1 MHNFRYI
8 STVAY
13 NSILYVSKAGNDS
26 NDGLTPENA
35 KATIGGACIAINGYS
50 TNGARLIII
59 GSGTY
64 EESFTLNTTKFGD
77 NSRVVGDGNVVLR
90 GNTSNAITMSLTLV
104 TFENITIENYASVN
118 VRNGFYNCLLK
129 NIPNVAFGTAAPTS
143 TIQNCI
149 FINCI
154 LTNFIAISY
163 CIFIDCTLSGLFR
176 YITNTYF
183 NGNCYL
189 TMATDVI
196 TQFDYNNIMGYI
208 RKYQGSVYGVHKS
221 MADWNAEN
229 PGWNSHSINA
239 NPKFN
244 SVARLDFSLQYD
256 SPHINAASDNTRN
269 IGGTIYGIPFVA
281 QTSAE
286 FQEINGALISVSD
299 GTPDL
304 ILSGNDYIIAPGKIK
319 GTLMSAPTKIAA
331 NPVEIDKMQYNGFFL
346 FNKSLPGNT
355 GTNKNVPDSN
365 VFPNDNALGA
375 GNPDR
380 LSYEMR
386 WTNNDIMPGSQIDWL
401 NSGIIA
407 TGDFL
412 RFEWNVKPVFDNA
425 GYGNGSASFNNSGIL
440 SPVSAIWI
448 QIRVT
453 LTNLY
458 SNV

>member
-1 MHNFRYI
+1 
-8 STVAY
+8 
-13 NSILYVSKAGNDS
+13 
-26 NDGLTPENA
+26 
-35 KATIGGACIAINGYS
+35 
-50 TNGARLIII
+50 
-59 GSGTY
+59 
-64 EESFTLNTTKFGD
+64 
-77 NSRVVGDGNVVLR
+77 
-90 GNTSNAITMSLTLV
+90 
-104 TFENITIENYASVN
+104 
-118 VRNGFYNCLLK
+118 
-129 NIPNVAFGTAAPTS
+129 
-143 TIQNCI
+143 
-149 FINCI
+149 
-154 LTNFIAISY
+154 
-163 CIFIDCTLSGLFR
+163 
-176 YITNTYF
+176 
-183 NGNCYL
+183 
-189 TMATDVI
+189 
-196 TQFDYNNIMGYI
+196 
-208 RKYQGSVYGVHKS
+208 
-221 MADWNAEN
+221 
-229 PGWNSHSINA
+229 
-239 NPKFN
+239 
-244 SVARLDFSLQYD
+244 LQYD